1 MTGGAVWLRRS
12 SGRFAFPAFL
22 AVVLVVAFSR
32 TSWWW
37 EWDWALSWV
46 SGSTI
51 VLAPLLAGVA
61 AYDMAIRVT
70 PTLREVAAGSRR
82 GWAMFPHV
90 VLGSWL
96 YAVGSW
102 AVGVV
107 VVAATA
113 AWHGAEGPFDPTI
126 LLHVPLVLLAAASV
140 GGLVGIVIQSV
151 LSAPVAVAL
160 VYGLPIVG
168 LSLGWT
174 DVLSAGGATGPIAG
188 MVRNPAVLYPALF
201 MALALAIVCA
211 AAAAVRLT
219 PSRVVPVGAGGVAA
233 VVCLGSAWVLASA
246 HPMLNGYRPSAT
258 PLMCVGSEPEV
269 CGPAGAG
276 RLLKLAQPDLAEAAS
291 ALRPSGFDFPEEY
304 ILGGPTLESHVESG
318 RGLLETG
325 VESIA
330 DEHIQRRD
338 VLVSLAT
345 PTVCREFFDDVPPVD
360 LLEAQARLAEWFG
373 TRLDGTS
380 TSDLDETALETFSAL
395 AECDASAVPEWPP
408 VEEEPPWEP

>member
-1 MTGGAVWLRRS
+1 MSGGAVWLRRS

-32 TSWWW
+32 DSWWW

-70 PTLREVAAGSRR
+70 PTMREVAAGSRR

-102 AVGVV
+102 VIGVIAVGV
-107 VVAATA
+107 AA

-126 LLHVPLVLLAAASV
+126 LLHVPVVLLAAASI
-140 GGLVGIVIQSV
+140 GGLVGAVIQNV
-151 LSAPVAVAL
+151 ASAPVAVAL

-168 LSLGWT
+168 LSAGWT

-188 MVRNPAVLYPALF
+188 MERNPAVLYPALLT
-201 MALALAIVCA
+201 ALAVAVVCA

-219 PSRVVPVGAGGVAA
+219 PSRVVPVATGAVAA

-246 HPMLNGYRPSAT
+246 QPMLNGYRPSAT
-258 PLMCVGSEPEV
+258 PLACVGSQPEV

-276 RLLKLAQPDLAEAAS
+276 RLLKLAQPDLAEAA
-291 ALRPSGFDFPEEY
+291 AILRPSGFSFPEEY
-304 ILGGPTLESHVESG
+304 ILVGPMLESHIQSG

-325 VESIA
+325 VESID
-330 DEHIQRRD
+330 DEHIDRRD

-345 PTVCREFFDDVPPVD
+345 PTVCRAFFDDVPPVE
-360 LLEAQARLAEWFG
+360 LLDAQARLAEWFG
-373 TRLDGTS
+373 MRLDGTNPR
-380 TSDLDETALETFSAL
+380 DLDETALETFAAL
-395 AECDASAVPEWPP
+395 EECDATAVPEWPP